1 MFSLASS
8 ATISPIAGPAQYNS
22 TSTLK
27 PCTPPVHCPHGQ
39 ISPLAVAVLTFEPSQ
54 GAHLRLDRA
63 CWLRVSADLFDP
75 CSSPSSAWPP
85 WCSGSPSRHR
95 WCCCFR
101 VQELTVFYIPGL
113 ALFNIFRR
121 YVLQLAG
128 QGNYGDWWCDC
139 LLGNRIFPFY
149 RLEIGSS
156 ISIVRSI
163 IHL

>member
-8 ATISPIAGPAQYNS
+8 ATISPIAGPAEYNS

-128 QGNYGDWWCDC
+128 QGK
-139 LLGNRIFPFY
+139 IM
-149 RLEIGSS
+149 EIGGVIAFLETGSFLS
-156 ISIVRSI
+156 IAWK
-163 IHL
+163 